1 MSTIFRNQEP
11 LGKQIRML
19 LLIKVQKEI
28 LTTGMLMA
36 TNTRPIKAAR
46 HLKNGQEG
54 YQLVLG
60 PPARQSRYLSG
71 HATFLLQRCVN
82 QLSKITA
89 ILRDCLQSAFSL
101 RSIEFL
107 DGKRLETKKRQNG
120 TACYLVSLKK
130 IRPVHTY
137 PDILNPQLSLCG
149 FKNFHVR
156 TYPDANGTCP
166 STRIIWHVSGF
177 TLVPKTGYP
186 GNIGNRACARLPSW
200 IQYSR

>member
-1 MSTIFRNQEP
+1 
-11 LGKQIRML
+11 ML

-28 LTTGMLMA
+28 LTTGMLKA

-89 ILRDCLQSAFSL
+89 TLRDCLQSAFSL

-107 DGKRLETKKRQNG
+107 DGKRVETKKRQNG
-120 TACYLVSLKK
+120 TLA
-130 IRPVHTY
+130 
-137 PDILNPQLSLCG
+137 
-149 FKNFHVR
+149 
-156 TYPDANGTCP
+156 
-166 STRIIWHVSGF
+166 
-177 TLVPKTGYP
+177 
-186 GNIGNRACARLPSW
+186 RAT
-200 IQYSR
+200 Q

>member
-89 ILRDCLQSAFSL
+89 TLRDCLQSAFSL

-107 DGKRLETKKRQNG
+107 VWACRERKGLGRAYILVFRGSRLIFLPPR
-120 TACYLVSLKK
+120 AYS
-130 IRPVHTY
+130 
-137 PDILNPQLSLCG
+137 
-149 FKNFHVR
+149 
-156 TYPDANGTCP
+156 
-166 STRIIWHVSGF
+166 
-177 TLVPKTGYP
+177 LVPRCG
-186 GNIGNRACARLPSW
+186 
-200 IQYSR
+200 